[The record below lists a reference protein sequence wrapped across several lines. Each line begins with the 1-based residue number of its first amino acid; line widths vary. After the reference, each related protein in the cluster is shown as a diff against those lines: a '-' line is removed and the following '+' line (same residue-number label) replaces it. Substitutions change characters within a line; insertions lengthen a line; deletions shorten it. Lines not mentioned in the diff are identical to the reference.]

1 MSLPLVLPVWVWLVG
16 SGFSLSLLPKFG
28 SSLKGLLTYRNTFM
42 ANPACPILAL
52 VGRPNVG
59 KSTLFNRITR
69 SRNALV
75 DPTPGVTRDRHYQ
88 RVEWDDHAFILVDTG
103 GIDDNPEDLLVK
115 HIRDQALAAIEEAD
129 IILFLMDGREGLT
142 PADHEVAAILRRT
155 EKAIFYI
162 VNKIDGPEYEH
173 DRISHFYELGCD
185 KLWALSAEH
194 TYGLGTLMDG
204 LAEKLKDY
212 DGDINVP
219 ENTVQVAF
227 FGRPN
232 VGKSS
237 MINRILGEE
246 RMVVSEI
253 SGTTRDSVDTL
264 LVHGNYSYLL
274 IDTAGIRR
282 KGKTK
287 EKLEK
292 FSILKSLAAL
302 ERCDVAVVLIDAGEG
317 ITEQD
322 TKVIGYALDQGRG
335 LILLVNKWDLVEKD
349 RKGKEQLLAEIG
361 RTLPFV
367 GFAPLLTV
375 SALTGYGIKKLFPV
389 IGSVYRQY
397 TAKFTTASLNNLLR
411 DAVAEHT
418 PPIFKNKRLKFYYT
432 SQIGTC
438 PPKFVIMTNSFK
450 GVHFSYKRYL
460 TNRFRDGLGLDKVP
474 LQIIFKDKSEQR
486 EKA

>member
-1 MSLPLVLPVWVWLVG
+1 MSNA
-16 SGFSLSLLPKFG
+16 S
-28 SSLKGLLTYRNTFM
+28 
-42 ANPACPILAL
+42 CPIIAL
-52 VGRPNVG
+52 IGRPNVG

-69 SRNALV
+69 SRKALV
-75 DPTPGVTRDRHYQ
+75 DPTPGVTRDRHYD
-88 RVEWDDHAFILVDTG
+88 RVEWEGHSFILVDTG
-103 GIDDNPEDLLVK
+103 GIDDNPEDLLVQ
-115 HIRDQALAAIEEAD
+115 HIRDQAMAAIEEAD
-129 IILFLMDGREGLT
+129 IVLFLLDGREGLT
-142 PADHEVAAILRRT
+142 PADYEVAGILRRT
-155 EKAIFYI
+155 DKNIFYV
-162 VNKIDGPEYEH
+162 VNKIDGPEQEF
-173 DRISHFYELGCD
+173 DRLAQFYELGCD
-185 KLWALSAEH
+185 KLWTLSAEH
-194 TYGLGTLMDG
+194 TFGFGTLMDG
-204 LAEKLKDY
+204 LGEILKDY
-212 DGDINVP
+212 DADISLP
-219 ENTVQVAF
+219 ENTVKVAF

-302 ERCDVAVVLIDAGEG
+302 ERCDVVVILIDAGEG

-335 LILLVNKWDLVEKD
+335 LILLVNKWDLVEHDK
-349 RKGKEQLLAEIG
+349 KGKEQLLADIG
-361 RTLPFV
+361 RMLPFV

-375 SALTGYGIKKLFPV
+375 SAKTGFGIKKLFPV
-389 IGSVYRQY
+389 IGSVFRQY
-397 TAKFTTASLNNLLR
+397 TAKFSTAALNNLLR
-411 DAVAEHT
+411 DAVEAHT
-418 PPIFKNKRLKFYYT
+418 PPIYKNKRLKFYYT

-438 PPKFVIMTNSFK
+438 PPKFVVMTNSFK
-450 GVHFSYKRYL
+450 GIHFSYKRYL
-460 TNRFRDGLGLDKVP
+460 INRYRDGLGLDKVP
-474 LQIIFKDKSEQR
+474 LQIIFKDKSDQR
-486 EKA
+486 EKS